1 VRIIRKF
8 QTAKAVLQRS
18 PFEFGKLSI
27 EIGQM
32 IKDVFAEDL
41 TPEEAVGRIIAEV
54 RSNGDAAL
62 FYYTKM
68 FDGVVLTSLE
78 MTREEIK
85 EAYGKVDK
93 ELISSLNIAAER
105 VRSFHQVQLGH
116 SFIEFT
122 EAGLGQIVRPLE
134 RVGIYVPGGT
144 ASYPSTVL
152 MSAIPARVAG
162 VKEIILATPPRKG
175 GEVSPATLVAAD
187 IAKVDRVFKLGGA
200 QAIAALAFGTQS
212 IPKVDKLCGPGG
224 LFVILAKRMVY
235 GVVDIDGLA
244 GPTETV
250 ILADDS
256 APPDLCAADLLA
268 QAEHDVLASAILI
281 TTSSRLAQEVSK
293 EVTRQLKGLE
303 RADIARQSVEERG
316 KIIVVTDIDQ
326 AIELVNLYAPEH
338 LSLMVRHASS
348 YLDKIRH
355 AGGIFVGES
364 SPEALGDYV
373 AGPSH
378 VMPTGGS
385 ARFSSPLG
393 VSDFLKLTSV
403 VCLSEEDLKALG
415 DVAATIARAEGLT
428 AHAHAVEARL
438 KKGRRR

>member
-1 VRIIRKF
+1 VRIIKEF
-8 QTAKAVLQRS
+8 QTAKAILRRS
-18 PFEFGKLSI
+18 PFEFGELSI
-27 EIGQM
+27 EIGEM
-32 IKDVFAEDL
+32 MKKIFAEEI

-54 RSNGDAAL
+54 RSKGDAAL
-62 FYYTKM
+62 FDYTKRI
-68 FDGVVLTSLE
+68 DGVALASLE
-78 MTREEIK
+78 ATREEIK

-93 ELISSLNIAAER
+93 ELISSLNIAAKR
-105 VRSFHQVQLGH
+105 VRSFHQAQLRH
-116 SFIEFT
+116 SFKDFMK
-122 EAGLGQIVRPLE
+122 GGVGQTCRPLE

-144 ASYPSTVL
+144 ACYPSTVL
-152 MSAIPARVAG
+152 MTAIPARVAG
-162 VKEIILATPPRKG
+162 VKEIIMTTPPMKDG
-175 GEVSPATLVAAD
+175 DVPPATLVAAD
-187 IAKVDRVFKLGGA
+187 IAKVDRVFKVGGA

-224 LFVILAKRMVY
+224 LFVILAKRMVF
-235 GVVDIDGLA
+235 GVVDIDGFA

-256 APPDLCAADLLA
+256 ASPALCAADLLA

-281 TTSSRLAQEVSK
+281 TTSSKLAEAVDREVA
-293 EVTRQLKGLE
+293 RQLKGLE
-303 RADIARQSVEERG
+303 RADIARKSVEERG
-316 KIIVVTDIDQ
+316 KIIVVADMDQ

-348 YLDKIRH
+348 YIDKIRH
-355 AGGIFVGES
+355 AGGIFIGES

-393 VSDFLKLTSV
+393 VGDFLKLTSIV
-403 VCLSEEDLKALG
+403 SLSEEDLKALG
-415 DVAATIARAEGLT
+415 AVAATIARAEGLT
-428 AHAHAVEARL
+428 AHARAVEARL
-438 KKGRRR
+438 KKGRER